1 MDLSFGNFIS
11 QLIENP
17 VLILITILI
26 NIVIFLNGWS
36 DIPNALTTSITTRSL
51 SPKAGLVLAGFSNFA
66 GIFIMAFI
74 GTNVAQTIY
83 KITSF
88 GNDTHYALLALC
100 TALIAIV
107 IWCLIAWFIG
117 IPTSQ
122 NHALV
127 AGLTGASIAINN
139 GINGI
144 DFAQWKK
151 VLYGLF
157 IATIAGFLLGFIISR
172 IIEIICK
179 DIDRRK
185 AIPFFKKSQV
195 LGDAAMIFMNG
206 LQDSQKFLALLVM
219 GIFLANG
226 TTQAEKFTI
235 PLWMLFICFIVMT
248 IGTCIG
254 GKRIIK
260 SIGLKMTNVETYQ
273 GTAAD
278 IASFLCLIFS
288 TLSGIPASTNQ
299 TKTTALMGVSASRR
313 LSSVNWNIAK
323 NIIITWVVTFPG
335 CGILGYLFTEFLIKI
350 F

>member
-17 VLILITILI
+17 VLIIITILI

-66 GIFIMAFI
+66 GIFIMAFT

-88 GNDTHYALLALC
+88 GNDAHYALLALC

-185 AIPFFKKSQV
+185 AIPFFKKSQKQ
-195 LGDAAMIFMNG
+195 F
-206 LQDSQKFLALLVM
+206 
-219 GIFLANG
+219 
-226 TTQAEKFTI
+226 TT
-235 PLWMLFICFIVMT
+235 
-248 IGTCIG
+248 
-254 GKRIIK
+254 
-260 SIGLKMTNVETYQ
+260 
-273 GTAAD
+273 
-278 IASFLCLIFS
+278 
-288 TLSGIPASTNQ
+288 
-299 TKTTALMGVSASRR
+299 
-313 LSSVNWNIAK
+313 K
-323 NIIITWVVTFPG
+323 N
-335 CGILGYLFTEFLIKI
+335 
-350 F
+350 